1 MKACRQLLLSPLPLS
16 VVYFLLSWSTSQIH
30 HWPFAKKDLALL
42 QAEKKVLK
50 CKNCNNILGKRT
62 KICQKW
68 KHTTLLLLVW
78 IFMHEWK
85 KSEKLQ
91 SFEQFMGYLRPF
103 LLRPCVVV
111 TQKCI
116 ALEFEIRLLLSFRHK
131 TSKKITKKKFI
142 EYQIVSFSF
151 WGE

>member
-1 MKACRQLLLSPLPLS
+1 
-16 VVYFLLSWSTSQIH
+16 
-30 HWPFAKKDLALL
+30 
-42 QAEKKVLK
+42 
-50 CKNCNNILGKRT
+50 
-62 KICQKW
+62 
-68 KHTTLLLLVW
+68 
-78 IFMHEWK
+78 MHEWK

-131 TSKKITKKKFI
+131 TSKKVSKKKLLCTKLSVSLFEESKFVRRGGARCLKI
-142 EYQIVSFSF
+142 TEKVSFNIASEASYIYILS
-151 WGE
+151 G

>member
-1 MKACRQLLLSPLPLS
+1 
-16 VVYFLLSWSTSQIH
+16 
-30 HWPFAKKDLALL
+30 
-42 QAEKKVLK
+42 
-50 CKNCNNILGKRT
+50 
-62 KICQKW
+62 
-68 KHTTLLLLVW
+68 
-78 IFMHEWK
+78 MHEWK

-131 TSKKITKKKFI
+131 TSKKVSKKKLLCTKLSVSLF
-142 EYQIVSFSF
+142 EESKFVRRGGGSFSVEPLDVINYPEYHLLLLRQF
-151 WGE
+151 IFHQCS